1 LSTSDVFDGRVNTKG
16 KHMAKRSY
24 AAIPTLVIAT
34 ALALAAC
41 SSGNGGRSGSG
52 DTSTANAARS
62 SSNAS
67 GKPSE
72 SPSDAPKEPIS
83 FKVAQSTKS
92 IAYFPINVA
101 TKMGFFEKEG
111 LKVGDVPVLGGD
123 SKVAAALGG
132 GSIDAGAGVITDFFN
147 LQKAGLDNSVVATLV
162 NAFYVDIIVGSDFK
176 TPASASLED
185 KVRALKGKKIGV
197 PAPGGGGEAF
207 LNYLFSGL
215 GMTTQDITLV
225 NLGGSGAGAVAAL
238 KTHRVDALDFPQPVG
253 EEVVAQKAGT
263 IYISPARG
271 DIPALKGQAHG
282 AVMALNTDIAK
293 KPEAFAR
300 FVKAI
305 ADAEA
310 FIHDESQSQKV
321 QSLFADYAGIQDK
334 TTLQAVYEIM
344 IKEIPSTPVV
354 SEQGYAAAVE
364 FHQKAGLI
372 NGTPP
377 TYEVATSSNLA
388 GRALGVAAGSASPS
402 S

>member
-1 LSTSDVFDGRVNTKG
+1 
-16 KHMAKRSY
+16 MPKRTHL
-24 AAIPTLVIAT
+24 ALPTLLIAA
-34 ALALAAC
+34 ALAVAGC
-41 SSGNGGRSGSG
+41 SSGKSTSSGSG
-52 DTSTANAARS
+52 GGGGGGGGGASLPASPAASASDTSS
-62 SSNAS
+62 S
-67 GKPSE
+67 P
-72 SPSDAPKEPIS
+72 PKDQIS

-92 IAYFPINVA
+92 IAYFPIDVA
-101 TKMGFFEKEG
+101 SKMGFFEKEG

-147 LQKAGLDNSVVATLV
+147 LQKAGLQNSVVATLV

-176 TPASASLED
+176 VPSSGSLDD
-185 KVRALKGKKIGV
+185 KIRALKGKKIGV

-207 LNYLFSGL
+207 LNYMFSGV

-238 KTHRVDALDFPQPVG
+238 KTHRVDALDFPQPVAQ
-253 EEVVAQKAGT
+253 EVVANDAGS

-282 AVMALNTDIAK
+282 AVMALNSDIEK
-293 KPEAFAR
+293 KPEAFKR
-300 FVKAI
+300 FVKAL
-305 ADAEA
+305 ADAET
-310 FIHDESQSQKV
+310 FIHDPAQSQKV

-334 TTLQAVYEIM
+334 KTLQAVYEIM
-344 IKEIPSTPVV
+344 LKEIPSTPVMTA
-354 SEQGYAAAVE
+354 QGYAAAVN
-364 FHQKAGLI
+364 FHQTAGLI
-372 NGTPP
+372 KGTPP
-377 TYEVATSSNLA
+377 SYDTATSSNLA